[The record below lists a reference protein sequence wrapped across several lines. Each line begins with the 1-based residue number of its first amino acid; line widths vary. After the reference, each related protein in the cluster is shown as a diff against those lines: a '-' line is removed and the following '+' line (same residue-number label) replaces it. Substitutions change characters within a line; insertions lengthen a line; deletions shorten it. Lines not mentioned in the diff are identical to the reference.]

1 MKRCKTELIAPTPLL
16 AVAIE
21 RPGRAPRQLAI
32 PSVRDRVA
40 QTAVANAL
48 APVLE
53 REFEDCSFGYRPS
66 RSVDLAVRRVM
77 HYRDRGF
84 RWVVDADIAQFFDE
98 IDPVLLLIELSQ
110 HVDDSRLVTLVRDW
124 LRTPI
129 QTPDSLWSPVRGVPQ
144 GSPISP
150 LLANLYLDWFFRK
163 SLLHC

>member
-1 MKRCKTELIAPTPLL
+1 MQNGTYRPHPLL

-66 RSVDLAVRRVM
+66 RSVDLALRRVM

-84 RWVVDADIAQFFDE
+84 RWVVDADKG
-98 IDPVLLLIELSQ
+98 VLRINA
-110 HVDDSRLVTLVRDW
+110 R
-124 LRTPI
+124 I
-129 QTPDSLWSPVRGVPQ
+129 KGFILWSEPRWLGSLSVMTLPMIAAVTSRHAPLWREDLGLNFLSNQLNKRGE
-144 GSPISP
+144 
-150 LLANLYLDWFFRK
+150 
-163 SLLHC
+163 